1 MVMKKLVVFLFGIF
15 AAVSAFAQDNSAKDL
30 TFIYIAHDEN
40 TPTQTLISR
49 LQANYED
56 AKYYPD
62 SYATIFY
69 LTNGD
74 NPIIVKMN
82 VEGENPKDFDKL
94 IEDLQAKRAHDVSP
108 ETDREKIMEL
118 FDEIDLLDAEG
129 NNAFNSVQWNY
140 YVNSTFWLLNN
151 NEHVIASLF
160 WIMDMEPM
168 VKSGYLQVNILHG
181 EIDPLPVDEKL
192 PFGSKAL
199 CRAMPFI
206 PMPY

>member
-1 MVMKKLVVFLFGIF
+1 MKKLIILLVGLF
-15 AAVSAFAQDNSAKDL
+15 AAISAIAQDNKGKDL
-30 TFIYIAHDEN
+30 TFIYISHDEN

-49 LQANYED
+49 LVAHYED

-69 LTNGD
+69 LTNGE
-74 NPIIVKMN
+74 NPIIVRMN
-82 VEGENPKDFDKL
+82 VEGANPQDFDKL
-94 IEDLQAKRAHDVSP
+94 IEDLQAKRSHDVAP
-108 ETDREKIMEL
+108 ETDREKIMEI
-118 FDEIDLLDAEG
+118 FAEVDLLDDEG
-129 NNAFNSVQWNY
+129 NPVFNSAQWSY

-181 EIDPLPVDEKL
+181 EIDPLPIDEKF

-199 CRAMPFI
+199 CRNMPFI

>member
-1 MVMKKLVVFLFGIF
+1 MFGIF
-15 AAVSAFAQDNSAKDL
+15 AAASAFAQDNTGKDL
-30 TFIYIAHDEN
+30 TFFYIAHDEN

-49 LQANYED
+49 LKAHYED
-56 AKYYPD
+56 AKYGTD
-62 SYATIFY
+62 VYASIFY

-74 NPIIVKMN
+74 NPIIVRMN
-82 VEGENPKDFDKL
+82 INEETDNPQDFDKL
-94 IEDLQAKRAHDVSP
+94 VEDLQSKRAHDVSP
-108 ETDREKIMEL
+108 EVDREKIMEL
-118 FDEIDLLDAEG
+118 FENIDLLDAEG

-168 VKSGYLQVNILHG
+168 VKSGYLQVNVLHG
-181 EIDPLPVDEKL
+181 EIDPLPFDEKQ